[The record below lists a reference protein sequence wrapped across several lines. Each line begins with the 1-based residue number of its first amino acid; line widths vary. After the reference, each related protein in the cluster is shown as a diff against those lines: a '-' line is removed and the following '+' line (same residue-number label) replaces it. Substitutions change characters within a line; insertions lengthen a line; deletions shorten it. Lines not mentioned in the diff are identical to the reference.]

1 MPSPAITAFRKLH
14 ESGCFVMPNPWD
26 VGSARALHRL
36 GFEALASTSAG
47 AAWALG
53 QADGKVPLEG
63 MLQHLRELV
72 AATPLP
78 VNADFADG
86 FADELDPLARNVSAC
101 VQTGVAGLSIE
112 DSTGRAE
119 QPLFDF
125 DHAVARIAAAR
136 WAIDAHGG
144 HVVLTGRCESFLT
157 ASPDLDDTVR
167 RIRAYADAGADC
179 LYAPFLPDEAAI
191 RAVVAAAGGK
201 PVNVL
206 LPGPGFTVSQL
217 ANLGVR
223 RISVGGA
230 LARAAWGGFL
240 SAVHDLQGDG
250 AFQPFA
256 PIAPFK
262 SLNAVFAD

>member
-1 MPSPAITAFRKLH
+1 MPSPAIAAFRKLH

-53 QADGKVPLEG
+53 CADGEVSLDG
-63 MLQHLRELV
+63 MLQHLRDLV

-78 VNADFADG
+78 VNADFANG
-86 FADELDPLARNVSAC
+86 FADDIDPMARNVSAC

-119 QPLFDF
+119 QPLYDF

-144 HVVLTGRCESFLT
+144 QVVLTGRCESFLT
-157 ASPDLDDTVR
+157 ASPDLGETVR
-167 RIRAYADAGADC
+167 RIAAYAEAGADC

-191 RAVVAAAGGK
+191 RAVIRAAGGK

-206 LPGPGFTVSQL
+206 MPGPGFTVEQL
-217 ANLGVR
+217 AGLGAR

-240 SAVHDLQGDG
+240 SATADLKAG

-256 PIAPFK
+256 SIAPFT
-262 SLNAVFAD
+262 SLNSVFSAD